1 MHGRWSG
8 WRLSIFML
16 LFFHKNIV
24 FTLPQF
30 WFGWN
35 CGFSGQSYFDDI
47 YMSAFNIF
55 ATNIACCALAVWD
68 IDINLEDKKKSAIF
82 DLFLPQIYKH
92 SQENELFTTR
102 KFFAWSAISI
112 L

>member
-1 MHGRWSG
+1 
-8 WRLSIFML
+8 
-16 LFFHKNIV
+16 
-24 FTLPQF
+24 
-30 WFGWN
+30 
-35 CGFSGQSYFDDI
+35 
-47 YMSAFNIF
+47 MSAFNIF